1 MDLWVG
7 FEEGSCMP
15 VGIVVVVFVFGWERR
30 MLAEVIVGWE
40 KDRKVVLEMRSAFWA
55 GVCLN

>member
-1 MDLWVG
+1 
-7 FEEGSCMP
+7 MP